1 MSILVIDLQS
11 GFSKDIVVIRVD
23 GQTVFKT
30 GDVSTD
36 DSIGRAAS
44 VETEVSAD
52 VHTVEVVVESRGLSG
67 NLHVTV
73 SETLYLGVSIEVERF
88 MFRLSEESFL
98 YHKTHVA
105 SDKEFRDGSN
115 GSKEEFVN
123 KRPDPS

>member
-11 GFSKDIVVIRVD
+11 RLSKDAVVIRVD
-23 GQTVFKT
+23 GEMVLET

-52 VHTVEVVVESRGLSG
+52 VHTVEVVVASRGISG

-73 SETLYLGVSIEVERF
+73 SETLYLGVSIEGERF
-88 MFRLSEESFL
+88 MFRLSEEPSL
-98 YHKTHVA
+98 YHET
-105 SDKEFRDGSN
+105 
-115 GSKEEFVN
+115 
-123 KRPDPS
+123 